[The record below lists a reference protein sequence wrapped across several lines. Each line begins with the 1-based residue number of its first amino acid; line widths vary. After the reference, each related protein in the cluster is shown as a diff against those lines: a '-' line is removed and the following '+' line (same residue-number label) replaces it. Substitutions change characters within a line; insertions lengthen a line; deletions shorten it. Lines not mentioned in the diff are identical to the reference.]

1 MPVTVPP
8 ETVALVRRL
17 YADDLPT
24 RLIQQQTGVTSSA
37 TFYGCLD
44 GRFDDG
50 SGAPL
55 PPLPRRREGL
65 RIVRNPARRKSLIA
79 RIWKNA
85 EAQVEKIEAR
95 LAQHEFTPKVVERDA
110 RALAVLVRTLREL
123 SAFADMRKPAVTRQ
137 QKPEPEHE
145 DVPPQDHPPQD
156 LDEFRNELARRMRAF
171 VEERTGG
178 GVPGRSEE

>member
-50 SGAPL
+50 SGAP

-95 LAQHEFTPKVVERDA
+95 LAQHEFAPKVVERDA

-137 QKPEPEHE
+137 HKPEPEHE